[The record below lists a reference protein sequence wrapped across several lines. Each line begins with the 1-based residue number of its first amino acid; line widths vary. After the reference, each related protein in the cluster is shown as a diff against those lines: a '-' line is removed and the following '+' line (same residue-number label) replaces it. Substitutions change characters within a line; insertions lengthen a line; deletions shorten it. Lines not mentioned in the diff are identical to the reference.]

1 MNNLQIIKDKGL
13 KITKHK
19 LAILEL
25 FSNYK
30 HLDAM
35 QIHTLFQEKNVDIS
49 IATIYRVLS
58 NFETNNIIEKHHF
71 NDEQSIY
78 ELVVDNDHHDH
89 LICLECKQVI
99 EFVDDKIEK
108 LQQQIA
114 SKNNFTILNHSLN
127 IYGICNDCQNT

>member
-1 MNNLQIIKDKGL
+1 MNNVQLIRNKGIKL
-13 KITKHK
+13 TKHK

-25 FSNYK
+25 FSDYK

-35 QIHTLFQEKNVDIS
+35 QIYTLLQGKNIDIS

-58 NFETNNIIEKHHF
+58 NFEINNIIEKHHF

-89 LICLECKQVI
+89 LICLNCKKVI
-99 EFVDDKIEK
+99 EFVDHEIEK

-127 IYGICNDCQNT
+127 IYGICNDCKNT

>member
-1 MNNLQIIKDKGL
+1 MNNLQLIKDKGI

-25 FSNYK
+25 FSSYK

-35 QIHTLFQEKNVDIS
+35 QIHTLLQDKNVDIS

-58 NFETNNIIEKHHF
+58 SFETNNIVEKHHF

-78 ELVVDNDHHDH
+78 EL
-89 LICLECKQVI
+89 
-99 EFVDDKIEK
+99 
-108 LQQQIA
+108 
-114 SKNNFTILNHSLN
+114 
-127 IYGICNDCQNT
+127 